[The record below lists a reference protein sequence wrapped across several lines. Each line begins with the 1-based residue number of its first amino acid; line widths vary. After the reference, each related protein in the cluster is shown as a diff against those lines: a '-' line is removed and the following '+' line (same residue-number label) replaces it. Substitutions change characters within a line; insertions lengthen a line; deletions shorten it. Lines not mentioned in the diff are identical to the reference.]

1 MCSVWTGPE
10 MLQYQLRTLHSTL
23 FCFHVRKGVAVPG
36 PWCRGGRCLSPGS
49 CFQRDWPEQEDS
61 IRGVL
66 SHSTHPEKQGTLIN
80 NNRFLLWQTLRNS
93 MTTHPKIVSRKGR
106 PFRNEGASVLS
117 GGRGYIR
124 AYPHVITYI
133 KECVCT
139 CPGLWCNFK
148 NTSTLWSAER
158 H

>member
-1 MCSVWTGPE
+1 

-66 SHSTHPEKQGTLIN
+66 SHSTHPEKQGTLLN
-80 NNRFLLWQTLRNS
+80 NNRFLL
-93 MTTHPKIVSRKGR
+93 
-106 PFRNEGASVLS
+106 
-117 GGRGYIR
+117 
-124 AYPHVITYI
+124 
-133 KECVCT
+133 
-139 CPGLWCNFK
+139 
-148 NTSTLWSAER
+148 
-158 H
+158 